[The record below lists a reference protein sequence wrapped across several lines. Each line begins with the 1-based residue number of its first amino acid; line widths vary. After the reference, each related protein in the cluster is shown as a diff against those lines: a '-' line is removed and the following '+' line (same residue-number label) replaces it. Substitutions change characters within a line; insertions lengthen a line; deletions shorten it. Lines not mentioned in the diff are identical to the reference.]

1 MLPKASNHTTED
13 YVTMAQVRELLDQQK
28 DFYRTLLEQQEKNFK
43 SCVQIIVDS
52 SNKRIDDLSKQVYEF
67 KVSLEMTQKEFDD
80 FKISCGTW
88 SKICRETRSDLD
100 TICKSFNSIT
110 EKADYLEGQS
120 RRNNIVVD
128 GIKESVREKVSDSED
143 KVRKLFSEKLQLDH
157 LKIELDWAHRTGKP
171 ATPSEKPR
179 PIVVRILRLKD
190 KLAVLD
196 KAKNLKGSGIF
207 INEDFSETVRQRRKD
222 LLPAMKA
229 ARERGDIAYLRYDK
243 LIVHPPTQNP
253 PQQRRTNS

>member
-1 MLPKASNHTTED
+1 M
-13 YVTMAQVRELLDQQK
+13 
-28 DFYRTLLEQQEKNFK
+28 LEQQEKSFK

-52 SNKRIDDLSKQVYEF
+52 SNRRIDDLSKQVYDF

-80 FKISCGTW
+80 FKISCGSL
-88 SKICRETRSDLD
+88 SKNCSETRTDLD
-100 TICKSFNSIT
+100 TICKSLISVSDKT
-110 EKADYLEGQS
+110 EYLEGQT
-120 RRNNIVVD
+120 RRHNIVVD
-128 GIKESVREKVSDSED
+128 GIKESVKEKVSESEE

-171 ATPSEKPR
+171 VTPSEKPR
-179 PIVVRILRLKD
+179 PIVVRFLRLKD

-253 PQQRRTNS
+253 PQQRRANTQ

>member
-1 MLPKASNHTTED
+1 
-13 YVTMAQVRELLDQQK
+13 
-28 DFYRTLLEQQEKNFK
+28 
-43 SCVQIIVDS
+43 
-52 SNKRIDDLSKQVYEF
+52 
-67 KVSLEMTQKEFDD
+67 
-80 FKISCGTW
+80 
-88 SKICRETRSDLD
+88 
-100 TICKSFNSIT
+100 
-110 EKADYLEGQS
+110 
-120 RRNNIVVD
+120 
-128 GIKESVREKVSDSED
+128 
-143 KVRKLFSEKLQLDH
+143 

-171 ATPSEKPR
+171 VTPSEKPR
-179 PIVVRILRLKD
+179 PIVVRFLRLKD

-253 PQQRRTNS
+253 PQQRRANTQ